1 MAGSPS
7 FHWNKKWFR
16 EEEEKFLSR
25 LNQGNGDISFLLG
38 VGELEGTHKSGTNE
52 NALELSKRL
61 SLKDSRVNVQ
71 FNEFEGEGH
80 LSVFPLI
87 NRALRFALKRN
98 VPGKK

>member
-7 FHWNKKWFR
+7 LHWNKKWFR
-16 EEEEKFLSR
+16 EEDEKFLSR

-38 VGELEGTHKSGTNE
+38 VGEPEDKSGLNE
-52 NALELSKRL
+52 NALELSKPL

-71 FNEFEGEGH
+71 FNESEGEGH
-80 LSVFPLI
+80 LSVLPPLI

-98 VPGKK
+98 VTGKK

>member
-1 MAGSPS
+1 MAGCPS
-7 FHWNKKWFR
+7 LHWNKKWFR

-38 VGELEGTHKSGTNE
+38 VGELEDKSGLNE

-71 FNEFEGEGH
+71 FNESEGEGH
-80 LSVFPLI
+80 LSVLPPLI

-98 VPGKK
+98 VTGKK